1 VAPRLCSG
9 DDIFV
14 RPGEMEVASGSPVK
28 GKGKGKAK
36 VVKVAKSEVWL
47 ARLDEIVSML
57 AFSNIFSIC

>member
-1 VAPRLCSG
+1 
-9 DDIFV
+9 
-14 RPGEMEVASGSPVK
+14 MEVASGSPVK

-36 VVKVAKSEVWL
+36 VVKAAKSEVWL